1 MPTATVAFRRCIIN
15 SPEYGSDEDHVGSR
29 IFFDLAMD
37 DVGFANVY
45 VDVRQFLDEAAE
57 DQPLLV
63 SPPQGYDGPLNS
75 LVFQGVIEFY
85 YRHAV
90 GAKWSMLGMKGVS
103 MRLEGW
109 MVEQEMLVEF
119 EVYDEGLMS
128 EA

>member
-15 SPEYGSDEDHVGSR
+15 SPDYGSDEDHVGSR

-45 VDVRQFLDEAAE
+45 VDVRQCLDEAAE

-63 SPPQGYDGPLNS
+63 SPLQGYDGPFNA
-75 LVFQGVIEFY
+75 LVFQGLVQFY

-90 GAKWSMLGMKGVS
+90 GVKWSMLGMKGIS

-119 EVYDEGLMS
+119 EVYDEDSMS
-128 EA
+128 EV